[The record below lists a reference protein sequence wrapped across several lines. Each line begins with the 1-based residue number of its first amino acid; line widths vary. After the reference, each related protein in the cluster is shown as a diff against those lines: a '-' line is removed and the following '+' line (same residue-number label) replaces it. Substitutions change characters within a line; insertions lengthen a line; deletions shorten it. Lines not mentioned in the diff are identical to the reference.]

1 MTCENYHDHNHAYQ
15 EQVPDQSIPLSKC
28 FNYFMNW
35 EELDSTNEY
44 YCTKCKTNQK
54 AKKKIQINICP
65 HILII
70 HLKRFNNKQKLEIKV
85 DFPIRGLDMSK
96 YVLENKDNY
105 DMTYDLFAVAYHIG
119 KVGYG
124 HYYAICY
131 NIITKKWYKFED
143 SIVSEVK
150 LNEIVNKDAY
160 VLLYRR
166 RNLENIIDLEDLY
179 KCEFISYEKKL

>member
-1 MTCENYHDHNHAYQ
+1 LGR
-15 EQVPDQSIPLSKC
+15 IRLK
-28 FNYFMNW
+28 
-35 EELDSTNEY
+35 NEY
-44 YCTKCKTNQK
+44 YCIKGKQNK
-54 AKKKIQINICP
+54 KKKIQINICP
-65 HILII
+65 QILII

-160 VLLYRR
+160 VLFYRK
-166 RNLENIIDLEDLY
+166 RNLENFIDLEYLYQSKFINYENLLDDLN
-179 KCEFISYEKKL
+179 KNGNPNHLFQDD